1 MAHIPIHSLGSYYLR
16 TVVRKYVTQM
26 VKKIE
31 LLATLPI
38 KRAWSF
44 SGISQRI
51 DNLAHITS
59 YSLGSNYPKTVEL
72 SSPKLNAY
80 KS

>member
-1 MAHIPIHSLGSYYLR
+1 MCNYPQI
-16 TVVRKYVTQM
+16 KQ
-26 VKKIE
+26 
-31 LLATLPI
+31 LLLVTLPM

-44 SGISQRI
+44 SIISQRI
-51 DNLAHITS
+51 DNWHMHITS

-80 KS
+80 KSYSGPLQMYA

>member
-1 MAHIPIHSLGSYYLR
+1 
-16 TVVRKYVTQM
+16 M

-31 LLATLPI
+31 QLLLLTLPI

-59 YSLGSNYPKTVEL
+59 YSLRSNYPKTVES
-72 SSPKLNAY
+72 SSPKLNAC